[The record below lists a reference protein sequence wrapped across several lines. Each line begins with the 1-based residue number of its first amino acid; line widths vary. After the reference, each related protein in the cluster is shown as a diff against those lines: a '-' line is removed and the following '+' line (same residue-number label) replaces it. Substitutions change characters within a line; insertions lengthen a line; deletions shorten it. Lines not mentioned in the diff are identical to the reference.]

1 MTSMVCINPFKNR
14 NSFLNLLMHLK
25 LYLNQ
30 KLLHRPSLESMCLNA
45 CTDLNNVIELYVF
58 NDLKVKVNI

>member
-1 MTSMVCINPFKNR
+1 
-14 NSFLNLLMHLK
+14 MHLK

-45 CTDLNNVIELYVF
+45 CADLNNVIELYVF
-58 NDLKVKVNI
+58 NDLKVKVNIQDNLNRLRSLQSDKSRTFP